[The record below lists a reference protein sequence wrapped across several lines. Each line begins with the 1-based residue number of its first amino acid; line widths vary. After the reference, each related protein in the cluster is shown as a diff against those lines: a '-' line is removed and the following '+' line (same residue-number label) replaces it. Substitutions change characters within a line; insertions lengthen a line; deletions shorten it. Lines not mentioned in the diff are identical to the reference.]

1 VTRARRG
8 RSDDRRP
15 VGFYRETGREAVAVN
30 WIERLS
36 EGMDRQKAIAI
47 VLVALMVGSMIA
59 GVALI

>member
-1 VTRARRG
+1 MTRDVERG
-8 RSDDRRP
+8 IGRGDRSRAD
-15 VGFYRETGREAVAVN
+15 VGDGRAVAVN

>member
-1 VTRARRG
+1 MKRRE
-8 RSDDRRP
+8 RRVE
-15 VGFYRETGREAVAVN
+15 VGAQVGSSAGVAVAVN

-36 EGMDRQKAIAI
+36 EHMDRQKAIAI